1 MGGGGAAHARHV
13 VGWGLGVQ
21 VGRLERRLNGGAQV
35 ERQFRLAWADH
46 GDDISRQYAGTGAL
60 KSGFTR
66 TGKRGAGGLLDD
78 GAKSAVRYLRNN
90 FADGRRQDALDLL
103 GGAYVP
109 SKGAPILPSLC
120 KPYPTPGR
128 RLTTRR
134 GRRADKP
141 SPFKPQASPALPFAA
156 ALAALGLLDAL
167 SGFRGR
173 GRPPGRSGGLQLVVG
188 GGKDAPGPVHK
199 LHHVAVRVVAEDGA
213 DAKVQV
219 LLRRRDVAPALS
231 RVERELVG
239 ALARV
244 QQRGHHAGQVGDLCA
259 GGGGTC

>member
-156 ALAALGLLDAL
+156 ALAALAWASLTAWRMALVRARRRLAPLVRARDRRADARARRVGARRA
-167 SGFRGR
+167 SRAWRSRCCCRRRWRGR
-173 GRPPGRSGGLQLVVG
+173 SCRRWCATAAPWSTARCCARTSRSSGDPPRGR
-188 GGKDAPGPVHK
+188 
-199 LHHVAVRVVAEDGA
+199 A
-213 DAKVQV
+213 DEV
-219 LLRRRDVAPALS
+219 
-231 RVERELVG
+231 
-239 ALARV
+239 
-244 QQRGHHAGQVGDLCA
+244 
-259 GGGGTC
+259 